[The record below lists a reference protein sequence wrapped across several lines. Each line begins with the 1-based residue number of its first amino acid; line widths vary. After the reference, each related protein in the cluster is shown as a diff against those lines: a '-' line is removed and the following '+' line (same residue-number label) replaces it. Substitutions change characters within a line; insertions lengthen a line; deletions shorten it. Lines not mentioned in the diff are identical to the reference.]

1 MSNNIEVGDIV
12 LFKDKDLSE
21 MVSFGIVIEQIFFDD
36 YLGEFDETKE
46 EPWFLVV
53 FGDIELIVCSTM
65 VSKIT

>member
-46 EPWFLVV
+46 EPWFLVI
-53 FGDIELIVCSTM
+53 FGDIELIVCATM

>member
-1 MSNNIEVGDIV
+1 
-12 LFKDKDLSE
+12 

-53 FGDIELIVCSTM
+53 FGDIELIVCATM
-65 VSKIT
+65 VAKIT

>member
-1 MSNNIEVGDIV
+1 MSNKIEVGDIV

-46 EPWFLVV
+46 EPWFLVI